1 MAFNKDSVLGTMTF
15 SVVLCLLCSF
25 MITGTAE
32 VLKERKL
39 AKKRSE
45 LKRYVLVAANV
56 EGDDIDELFDAR
68 VTPMLVNL
76 DSGTME
82 NLSAKEILDFDD
94 RMAAINPDTSIKPRK
109 DTARIKRRANQAR
122 VFKVTDDNG
131 QLASVVMPI
140 HGKGLWSVVYG
151 YVAVQPDLNTI
162 EGLVISEHG
171 ETPGLTD
178 FLKDPQWLSGWHDK
192 RIFDDS
198 GKPVLAVVKG
208 GAKKGD
214 IHGVDGVSGA
224 TKTGRGLQKAVTFWF
239 GPEGYQTF
247 LNTFKKE
254 A

>member
-25 MITGTAE
+25 MITGTVE

-39 AKKRSE
+39 VKKRSE
-45 LKRYVLVAANV
+45 LKRYVLVAANIQGDV
-56 EGDDIDELFDAR
+56 EEMFDKH

-76 DSGTME
+76 DSGETAD
-82 NLSAKEILDFDD
+82 LSEKEILDFDD
-94 RMAAINPDTSIKPRK
+94 RMAAINPDTSVKPKK
-109 DTARIKRRANQAR
+109 DLARIKRRANQAR
-122 VFKVTDDNG
+122 VFKVVDDNG
-131 QLASVVMPI
+131 QLTSVVMPI

-151 YVAVQPDLNTI
+151 FVAIQPDLNTI
-162 EGLVISEHG
+162 EGMVVSEHG

-178 FLKDPQWLSGWHDK
+178 FLKDPQWLKGWHDK
-192 RIFDDS
+192 QIFDDS

-208 GAKKGD
+208 GAKAGD
-214 IHGVDGVSGA
+214 SHGVDGVSGA
-224 TKTGRGLQKAVTFWF
+224 TKTGRGLQKAVRFWF

-247 LNTFKKE
+247 LNTLHKE